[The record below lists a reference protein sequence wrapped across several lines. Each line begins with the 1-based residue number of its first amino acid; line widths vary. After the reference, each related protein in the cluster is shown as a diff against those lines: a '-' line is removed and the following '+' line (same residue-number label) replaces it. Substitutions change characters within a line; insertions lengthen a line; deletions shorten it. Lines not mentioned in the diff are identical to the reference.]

1 MQLILAIDSDPRRS
15 EQLASLVH
23 ARLKVDLV
31 QSTSAGEGLHA
42 LKDRIPDLILT
53 SPLLSPFDDGV
64 LDEYLRDLGAAGAHV
79 QTVRIPVLTP
89 TPTKKGLTDRL
100 FVLGR
105 TKATSPA
112 APDGCDPTLF
122 ADEIAVY
129 LSRAVSARQSVA
141 HLAEALAARQDEA
154 SPSPAATTP
163 VAHSTV
169 MSEMS
174 EAIIE
179 DFADAVDLSHPE
191 VAEPRYVLPAVP
203 SHDIVSKPTYVVEET
218 ESWQVDEPTRV
229 EATESS
235 PFNQTVNTAAP
246 IVELRPEAE
255 QTPVHEPARKSTS
268 ATFEAALAA
277 IRAAWVKPEAPLTI
291 LSPPTEAAAPRATAP
306 GKVDPPAQHEV
317 VRKARPEN
325 RLREL
330 ETSEQRPKQDEWG
343 IFDPDQ
349 CGFSAVVDKLDKVA
363 ESKDASPRTSG
374 TSRVI
379 SIR

>member
-15 EQLASLVH
+15 EQLVSLVR

-31 QSTSAGEGLHA
+31 QATSAGEGLHM

-79 QTVRIPVLTP
+79 QTVRIPVLSATP
-89 TPTKKGLTDRL
+89 KKRGLTDRL

-105 TKATSPA
+105 TKETSPA
-112 APDGCDPTLF
+112 APDGCDPTVF
-122 ADEIAVY
+122 ADEIALY
-129 LSRAVSARQSVA
+129 LSRAVSARQSVP
-141 HLAEALAARQDEA
+141 HLSQALSSRQDEA
-154 SPSPAATTP
+154 PPSPMVTTP

-169 MSEMS
+169 MSDMS

-179 DFADAVDLSHPE
+179 EFADAVE
-191 VAEPRYVLPAVP
+191 VSQPAFVEPRYAQPTVP
-203 SHDIVSKPTYVVEET
+203 SYDILSKPTHVAGT
-218 ESWQVDEPTRV
+218 DSWHVNEPTSV

-235 PFNQTVNTAAP
+235 QVYQAVSTGTPVADPVQE
-246 IVELRPEAE
+246 IE
-255 QTPVHEPARKSTS
+255 QTTPNEPVRKDRSS
-268 ATFEAALAA
+268 TFEAALAA
-277 IRAAWVKPEAPLTI
+277 IRAAWVKPDTPTSI
-291 LSPPTEAAAPRATAP
+291 LSPPAEAARPHATAP
-306 GKVDPPAQHEV
+306 EKVDPPAQREV
-317 VRKARPEN
+317 VRKTRPEI
-325 RLREL
+325 RSRDMD
-330 ETSEQRPKQDEWG
+330 TSEPRPKQDEWG

-363 ESKDASPRTSG
+363 ESKDAPPRSV

>member
-15 EQLASLVH
+15 EQLASVVH

-79 QTVRIPVLTP
+79 QTVRIPILTP
-89 TPTKKGLTDRL
+89 TATKKGLTDRL

-105 TKATSPA
+105 TKPTSPA
-112 APDGCDPTLF
+112 TPDGCDPTVF
-122 ADEIAVY
+122 ADEIAAY

-141 HLAEALAARQDEA
+141 HLGQALAARHDEA
-154 SPSPAATTP
+154 PQRSAAATP
-163 VAHSTV
+163 VAHSTA

-174 EAIIE
+174 ETIIE
-179 DFADAVDLSHPE
+179 EFADTDDVSQAE
-191 VAEPRYVLPAVP
+191 VAEPRAAQPCGP
-203 SHDIVSKPTYVVEET
+203 SHDVVRRATYLVEEA
-218 ESWQVDEPTRV
+218 ESWQVDEPTHV
-229 EATESS
+229 EATDSLHFGE
-235 PFNQTVNTAAP
+235 TVSTAAP
-246 IVELRPEAE
+246 IVDPMPQAE
-255 QTPVHEPARKSTS
+255 QAPLHEPARKGTS

-277 IRAAWVKPEAPLTI
+277 IRAAWVKPEVPLTI
-291 LSPPTEAAAPRATAP
+291 LSATEAAAPRATAP
-306 GKVDPPAQHEV
+306 GNVDPPAQREV
-317 VRKARPEN
+317 VRKPRPEN
-325 RLREL
+325 HRREM

-343 IFDPDQ
+343 VFDADQ

-363 ESKDASPRTSG
+363 ESKDPSPRTSG